1 MGKKVKPAAISR
13 KEKAEIMKTVSELK
27 KVLEGKSTSTLV
39 LEYALGIFV
48 AHNVKMMTDSLHL
61 NGQEA
66 KFFYP
71 IFGIAKGTLEIEG
84 VDIDAQAFDFDD
96 DDNSATDTRNIN

>member
-1 MGKKVKPAAISR
+1 MKNKEKPAAISG
-13 KEKAEIMKTVSELK
+13 KEKAEIMKTVYELQ

-71 IFGIAKGTLEIEG
+71 IFGIAKGTLEIDG
-84 VDIDAQAFDFDD
+84 VDLGAQANDLENGETIDL
-96 DDNSATDTRNIN
+96 RNMN

>member
-1 MGKKVKPAAISR
+1 MENKEKPSAISG
-13 KEKAEIMKTVSELK
+13 KEKAEIMKMVDELK

-48 AHNVKMMTDSLHL
+48 AHNVEMMNDSLHL
-61 NGQEA
+61 NGQEI

>member
-1 MGKKVKPAAISR
+1 MKNKEKPAAISR
-13 KEKAEIMKTVSELK
+13 KEKAEIMKTVNELK

-61 NGQEA
+61 NGQEI

-71 IFGIAKGTLEIEG
+71 IFGIAKGTLEVDG
-84 VDIDAQAFDFDD
+84 VDLGAQANDLENGETIDL
-96 DDNSATDTRNIN
+96 RNMN

>member
-1 MGKKVKPAAISR
+1 MKNKGKPAAISR
-13 KEKAEIMKTVSELK
+13 EEKAEIMKMVDELK

-61 NGQEA
+61 NGQEI

-71 IFGIAKGTLEIEG
+71 IFGIAKGTLEVDG
-84 VDIDAQAFDFDD
+84 VDLDAQANDLENGETIDL
-96 DDNSATDTRNIN
+96 RNMN

>member
-1 MGKKVKPAAISR
+1 
-13 KEKAEIMKTVSELK
+13 MKTVNELK

-61 NGQEA
+61 NGQEI

-71 IFGIAKGTLEIEG
+71 IFGIAKGTLEVDG
-84 VDIDAQAFDFDD
+84 VDLGAQANDLENGETIDL
-96 DDNSATDTRNIN
+96 RNMN

>member
-1 MGKKVKPAAISR
+1 MENKEKPSAISG
-13 KEKAEIMKTVSELK
+13 KEKAEIMKMVDELK
-27 KVLEGKSTSTLV
+27 NVLEGKSTSTLV

-61 NGQEA
+61 DGQEI

-71 IFGIAKGTLEIEG
+71 IFGIAKGTLEVDG
-84 VDIDAQAFDFDD
+84 VDLDAQANDLENGEAIDL
-96 DDNSATDTRNIN
+96 RNMN

>member
-1 MGKKVKPAAISR
+1 
-13 KEKAEIMKTVSELK
+13 MKMVDELK
-27 KVLEGKSTSTLV
+27 EVLEGKSTSTLV

-61 NGQEA
+61 NGQEI

-71 IFGIAKGTLEIEG
+71 IFGIAKGTLEVDG
-84 VDIDAQAFDFDD
+84 VDLGAQANDLENGETIDL
-96 DDNSATDTRNIN
+96 RNMN

>member
-1 MGKKVKPAAISR
+1 MKNKEKPAAISG
-13 KEKAEIMKTVSELK
+13 KEKAEIMKMVDELK
-27 KVLEGKSTSTLV
+27 EVLEGKSTSTLV

-61 NGQEA
+61 NGQEI

-71 IFGIAKGTLEIEG
+71 IFGIAKGTLEVDG
-84 VDIDAQAFDFDD
+84 VDLGAQANDLENGETIDL
-96 DDNSATDTRNIN
+96 RNMN

>member
-1 MGKKVKPAAISR
+1 MKNKEKPSAISG
-13 KEKAEIMKTVSELK
+13 KEKAEIMKMVDELK
-27 KVLEGKSTSTLV
+27 EVLEGKSTSTLV

-61 NGQEA
+61 NGQEI

-71 IFGIAKGTLEIEG
+71 IFGIAKGTLEVDG
-84 VDIDAQAFDFDD
+84 VDLDAQANDLE
-96 DDNSATDTRNIN
+96 NGETIELRNMN